1 MGWKK
6 HWRIVSD
13 GSYSPVN
20 GSVTDYSSYNYLGS
34 QANAAYRNY
43 QSMLPDVYSGHPNR
57 IDRYTQYENM
67 DLDSEANSALDILS
81 EFCTQR
87 SEETHTPFNVHF
99 NEEATENEVM
109 ILKEQLKAWCKLQ
122 DFEQRIF
129 KIFRN
134 TLKYGD
140 QVFVRDPET
149 YKWFWT
155 EMNRVSKV
163 IVNESK
169 GKEPEIYYI
178 RDLNPNLQNNTITRP
193 PGPNDSYAFAPYM
206 GGSRSYT
213 AGGEVFSPNT
223 RFGAGNNEFPVGAE
237 HIVHLSLTE
246 GLDVNWPFGVS
257 IFEAIFKVFKQKELL
272 EDAILIY
279 RISRAPERRMFKID
293 VGNMP
298 AHLAMQFV
306 ERVKNEINQRRIPT
320 QSGGG
325 SNLMDASYN
334 PMSMNEDFFFPQ
346 SAEGRGSSVEVLP
359 GGQNLGEID
368 DLRYFQN
375 KMYRSLRIP
384 SSYLPTGP
392 EDSDRAFVDGKV
404 TTALIQ
410 EHRFNEYCKRL
421 QRYISPKFDTEFKM
435 FLKHRGFNLD
445 NSLFEI
451 KFTEPQ
457 NFAAYR
463 ELELNAGRITA
474 FTQINQTDYLSKRF
488 MLKKYLGLSDMEL
501 AENDKM
507 WHEERGTEQPKGMIQ
522 GADLRTVGVTPGAIS
537 TDLETVSDIQ
547 AAEQGGGLGGPGA
560 PPIGGEVGAAG
571 VPSPTGG
578 AGGGAAGGQTAG
590 AALGG
595 A

>member
-13 GSYSPVN
+13 GAYSPVN

-67 DLDSEANSALDILS
+67 DLDSEVNAALDILA
-81 EFCTQR
+81 EFCTQVNEDTR
-87 SEETHTPFNVHF
+87 TAFDIHF
-99 NEEATENEVM
+99 HEEATDNEKM
-109 ILKEQLKAWCKLQ
+109 ILKEQLIAWYNLNEF
-122 DFEQRIF
+122 DVRMF

-140 QVFVRDPET
+140 QVFIRDPET
-149 YKWFWT
+149 YKWYWS

-163 IVNESK
+163 IVNESQ
-169 GKEPEIYYI
+169 GKKPEIYYI

-223 RFGAGNNEFPVGAE
+223 RFGAGNNEFPVDAE
-237 HIVHLSLTE
+237 HVVHLSMTE

-257 IFEAIFKVFKQKELL
+257 LFESIFKVFKQKELL

-325 SNLMDASYN
+325 QNLMDASYN

-346 SAEGRGSSVEVLP
+346 TAEGRGSSVEVLP

-368 DLRYFQN
+368 DLRFFTN
-375 KMYRSLRIP
+375 KMFRALRIP

-392 EDSDRAFVDGKV
+392 EDSDRNFNDGKV

-410 EHRFNEYCKRL
+410 EFRFNEYCKRL
-421 QRYISPKFDTEFKM
+421 QKYLAPKFDTEFKL
-435 FLKHRGFNLD
+435 FLKYRGFELD
-445 NSLFEI
+445 NSIFEI
-451 KFTEPQ
+451 RFNEPQ

-463 ELELNAGRITA
+463 DIELNSGRIAA
-474 FTQINQTDYLSKRF
+474 FSQINQTDYLSKRF
-488 MLKKYLGLSDMEL
+488 MLKKYLGLTDLEM
-501 AENDKM
+501 AENDRM
-507 WHEERGTEQPKGMIQ
+507 WHEERGEETPENQLQ
-522 GADLRTVGVTPGAIS
+522 GSDLRNVGITPGGIN
-537 TDLETVSDIQ
+537 TDLDTIGDIQ
-547 AAEQGGGLGGPGA
+547 AAGDQGAEGTGGP
-560 PPIGGEVGAAG
+560 PVTPTGEVGAGGTPSAAAG
-571 VPSPTGG
+571 TASG
-578 AGGGAAGGQTAG
+578 GGQTAG

>member
-13 GSYSPVN
+13 GAYSPVN

-67 DLDSEANSALDILS
+67 DLDSEVNAALDILA
-81 EFCTQR
+81 EFCTQIAEDT
-87 SEETHTPFNVHF
+87 STAFDIHF
-99 NEEATENEVM
+99 HEEATDNEKM
-109 ILKEQLKAWCKLQ
+109 ILKEQLIAWYNLNEF
-122 DFEQRIF
+122 DQRIF

-149 YKWFWT
+149 YKWYWT

-163 IVNESK
+163 IVNESQ
-169 GKEPEIYYI
+169 GKKPEIYYI

-223 RFGAGNNEFPVGAE
+223 RFGAGNNEFPVDAE
-237 HIVHLSLTE
+237 HVVHLSMTE

-257 IFEAIFKVFKQKELL
+257 LFESIFKVFKQKELL

-325 SNLMDASYN
+325 QNLMDASYN

-346 SAEGRGSSVEVLP
+346 TAEGRGSSVEVLP

-368 DLRYFQN
+368 DLRFFTN
-375 KMYRSLRIP
+375 KMFRALRIP

-392 EDSDRAFVDGKV
+392 EDSDRNFNDGKV

-410 EHRFNEYCKRL
+410 EFRFNEYCKRL
-421 QRYISPKFDTEFKM
+421 QKYISPKFDTEFKM
-435 FLKHRGFNLD
+435 FLKYRGFELD
-445 NSLFEI
+445 NSIFELR
-451 KFTEPQ
+451 FNEPQ

-463 ELELNAGRITA
+463 DIELNSGRIAA
-474 FTQINQTDYLSKRF
+474 FSQINQTEYLSKRF
-488 MLKKYLGLSDMEL
+488 MLKKYLGLSEIEM
-501 AENDKM
+501 AENDRM
-507 WHEERGTEQPKGMIQ
+507 WHEERGDDKPENQIQ
-522 GADLRTVGVTPGAIS
+522 GSDLRNVGVTPGGIN
-537 TDLETVSDIQ
+537 TDLENISDIQ
-547 AAEQGGGLGGPGA
+547 AANEPTAGGEGGP
-560 PPIGGEVGAAG
+560 PINPTGEVGAGG
-571 VPSPTGG
+571 VPSATGG
-578 AGGGAAGGQTAG
+578 AGGAQGGITAG

>member
-1 MGWKK
+1 MSWKK

-13 GSYSPVN
+13 GAYSPVN

-67 DLDSEANSALDILS
+67 DLDSEVNAALDILA
-81 EFCTQR
+81 EFCTQVNEDTR
-87 SEETHTPFNVHF
+87 TAFDIHF
-99 NEEATENEVM
+99 HEEATDNEKM
-109 ILKEQLKAWCKLQ
+109 ILKEQLIAWYNLNEF
-122 DFEQRIF
+122 DIRMF

-140 QVFVRDPET
+140 QVFIRDPET
-149 YKWFWT
+149 YKWYWS

-163 IVNESK
+163 IVNESQ
-169 GKEPEIYYI
+169 GKKPEIYYI

-223 RFGAGNNEFPVGAE
+223 RFGAGNNEFPVDAA
-237 HIVHLSLTE
+237 HVVHLSMTE

-257 IFEAIFKVFKQKELL
+257 LFESIFKVFKQKELL

-325 SNLMDASYN
+325 QNLMDASYN

-346 SAEGRGSSVEVLP
+346 TAEGRGSSVEVLP

-368 DLRYFQN
+368 DLRFFTN
-375 KMYRSLRIP
+375 KMFRALRIP

-392 EDSDRAFVDGKV
+392 EDSDRNFNDGKV

-410 EHRFNEYCKRL
+410 EFRFNEYCKRL
-421 QRYISPKFDTEFKM
+421 QKYLAPKFDTEFKLFM
-435 FLKHRGFNLD
+435 KYRGFELD
-445 NSLFEI
+445 NSIFEI
-451 KFTEPQ
+451 RFNEPQ

-463 ELELNAGRITA
+463 DIELNSGRITA
-474 FTQINQTDYLSKRF
+474 FQQISATEYLSKRF
-488 MLKKYLGLSDMEL
+488 MLKKYLGLSDLEM
-501 AENDKM
+501 AENDRM
-507 WHEERGTEQPKGMIQ
+507 WHEERGEEAPESQLQ
-522 GADLRTVGVTPGAIS
+522 GSDLRNVGITPGGIN
-537 TDLETVSDIQ
+537 TDLDTISDIQ
-547 AAEQGGGLGGPGA
+547 AAGDQGGAEGLGGP
-560 PPIGGEVGAAG
+560 PVTPTGEVGAGGTPSAAAG
-571 VPSPTGG
+571 T
-578 AGGGAAGGQTAG
+578 AGGGQTAG

-595 A
+595 G

>member
-13 GSYSPVN
+13 GAYSPVN

-67 DLDSEANSALDILS
+67 DLDSEVNAALDILA
-81 EFCTQR
+81 EFCTQVNEDTR
-87 SEETHTPFNVHF
+87 TAFDIHF
-99 NEEATENEVM
+99 HEEATDNEKM
-109 ILKEQLKAWCKLQ
+109 ILKEQLIAWYNLNEF
-122 DFEQRIF
+122 DIRMF

-140 QVFVRDPET
+140 QVFIRDPET
-149 YKWFWT
+149 YKWYWS

-163 IVNESK
+163 IVNESQ
-169 GKEPEIYYI
+169 GKKPEIYYI

-223 RFGAGNNEFPVGAE
+223 RFGAGNNEFPVDAD
-237 HIVHLSLTE
+237 HVVHLSMTE

-257 IFEAIFKVFKQKELL
+257 LFESIFKVFKQKELL

-325 SNLMDASYN
+325 QNLMDASYN

-346 SAEGRGSSVEVLP
+346 TAEGRGSSVEVLP

-368 DLRYFQN
+368 DLRFFTN
-375 KMYRSLRIP
+375 KMFRALRIP

-392 EDSDRAFVDGKV
+392 EDSDRNFNDGKV

-410 EHRFNEYCKRL
+410 EFRFNEYCKRL
-421 QRYISPKFDTEFKM
+421 QKYLAPKFDTEFKL
-435 FLKHRGFNLD
+435 FLKYRGFELD
-445 NSLFEI
+445 NSIFEI
-451 KFTEPQ
+451 RFNEPQ

-463 ELELNAGRITA
+463 DIELNSGRIAA
-474 FTQINQTDYLSKRF
+474 FSQINQTDYLSKRF
-488 MLKKYLGLSDMEL
+488 MLKKYLGLTDLEM
-501 AENDKM
+501 AENDRM
-507 WHEERGTEQPKGMIQ
+507 WHEERGEETPENQLQ
-522 GADLRTVGVTPGAIS
+522 GSDLRNVGITPGGIN
-537 TDLETVSDIQ
+537 TDLDTIGDIQ
-547 AAEQGGGLGGPGA
+547 AAGDQGAEGTGGP
-560 PPIGGEVGAAG
+560 PVTPTGEVGAGGTPSAAAG
-571 VPSPTGG
+571 TASG
-578 AGGGAAGGQTAG
+578 GGQTAG